1 MNAPRPIPKGNP
13 IPFAPLSITGPQWP
27 LITSHSQKF
36 EINYEDVNGK
46 LVGTRAGRRFLA
58 DRQDGKR
65 WHVGIDLFCY
75 EGDEVVAIGDG
86 KIVAFYRFYTRPSTG
101 EETFAIFVEHEGV
114 VLNYGEVRAD
124 AQKKYDWMVGDRVT
138 AGQKIGQV
146 SGTDMIHFECYIPGT
161 SSNQSWPKSA
171 TRPNRLL
178 NPTQFLLDLAAAVN
192 GPAQPAALP
201 THLVGAAPKALMVK
215 LTYPILAEDPLLAGI
230 AAGTNSELLP
240 QQGVKRKSVGVVQ
253 TSLNLLGAGID
264 LGPGGIDLGIFGPR
278 TVKAIKTLQ
287 KSAGIKQTGEITA
300 EFLIALDQALVALPQ
315 AAVSSSADGIPP
327 QNGLPGS
334 SATTFSERI
343 PAPGAG
349 STPTSNIQSST
360 PPFIGKYKDGSSSTN
375 GSSIETTTYSD
386 GTIISLYQE
395 ALRAMRDGKELKTA
409 DGKKVMDARQTR
421 VKQGNQT
428 WVEMSGYC
436 WDQKVN
442 STWPRRELPVA
453 HLIENHTGFPA
464 GAQVITAYATRFG
477 KFDSQDEGTGSPAH
491 GTVQT
496 NSDVIAAS
504 VKKSRLV
511 AFLGMSFK
519 QILENP
525 SLLWS
530 LRVEIYYANTGCFA
544 RVPLGDVGPGEKI
557 EAELDLT
564 RSLSDFLGGTGKN
577 KMTFRLVRIEA

>member
-1 MNAPRPIPKGNP
+1 MSTPRPIPKGDP
-13 IPFAPLSITGPQWP
+13 IPFAPLRITGPQWP

-86 KIVAFYRFYTRPSTG
+86 KIVAFYRFYTRQSTK

-114 VLNYGEVRAD
+114 VVNYGEVRAD
-124 AQKKYDWMVGDRVT
+124 AQQKYQWMVGDRVT

-146 SGTDMIHFECYIPGT
+146 SGTNMIHFECYIPGT
-161 SSNQSWPKSA
+161 SSNQSWPKSSP
-171 TRPNRLL
+171 RPNRLL
-178 NPTQFLLDLAAAVN
+178 NPTLFLLDLAAAVDQS
-192 GPAQPAALP
+192 AQP
-201 THLVGAAPKALMVK
+201 TTLVTSAVGIVK

-230 AAGTNSELLP
+230 AAGTDADLTA

-278 TVKAIKTLQ
+278 TVKAIKTFQ
-287 KSAGIKQTGEITA
+287 KSAGIKQTGKITA
-300 EFLIALDQALVALPQ
+300 EFLISLDQALVALPQ
-315 AAVSSSADGIPP
+315 ATAPNIAGGIPP
-327 QNGLPGS
+327 QHGLS
-334 SATTFSERI
+334 DSTAMTFSERI
-343 PAPGAG
+343 PSPGAG
-349 STPTSNIQSST
+349 SIPTSTIQSST
-360 PPFIGKYKDGSSSTN
+360 PPHSGKYKEGSSSTS

-395 ALRAMRDGKELKTA
+395 KLRAVRDGKELKTA
-409 DGKKVMDARQTR
+409 DGKKVMEARQIR

-428 WVEMSGYC
+428 WVEMSAYC

-464 GAQVITAYATRFG
+464 GAEVISAYATRFG
-477 KFDSQDEGTGSPAH
+477 KFDPQDEGTGSPAH

-511 AFLGMSFK
+511 AFLGMSFPK
-519 QILENP
+519 ILENP
-525 SLLWS
+525 TLLWS
-530 LRVEIYYANTGCFA
+530 LRVEVYYAKTGRFA
-544 RVPLGDVGPGEKI
+544 RVPLGDVGPGESI

-564 RSLSDFLGGTGKN
+564 MALSDFLGGTGKN
-577 KMTFRLVRIEA
+577 KMSFRLVRVET